1 MQTME
6 SKPAF
11 GEAVLSN
18 CELEQIH
25 LAGSI
30 QPHGALLV
38 VSEPAH
44 EVVQASENVAETFG
58 VPGLTPG
65 LKLAELDSE
74 LAACVSN
81 LAAQLLQDIP
91 VAARCRLQSCDEP
104 VDVLVHRPYTGG
116 LVVEIEPAGPP
127 VDLSGELATA
137 LQRISLFSS
146 LRTLC
151 DETARTLKDLTG
163 YDRVMVYRFDDEGH
177 GEVFSEEREPELEAF
192 YGNRYPASDIPQI
205 ARRLYERNRVRTLVD
220 VSYTPFRVSPR
231 ISPVTGRELDMS
243 MCYLRSMSPIHIQYL
258 KNMGVAATFV
268 VSLMVGGRLWGLIA
282 CHHYA
287 PRVIHY
293 ELRAVCDLL
302 AEAVGVRI
310 AALEGFAR
318 ARTMMAVRRLEQ
330 SMVKSIAH
338 VGDWRSALFENPQTL
353 FEPLNASG
361 AALLLDGEIQTTGDV
376 PGSQELK
383 LIASWLDRQPR
394 QQVFATTEITAA
406 IPDLESSPA
415 ASGMLAAP
423 LSRSPGDYL
432 IWFRP
437 EQVRTVVWGGDPS
450 KSVVVGDDP
459 MDLSPRRSFSQ
470 WRQIVEGKSRSWTA
484 QDLAFGQQLM
494 MSLANVILQF
504 RSVRTLLARHQF
516 DQVREHVRR
525 SAQPVVIA
533 DANGQILLVN
543 ESFDDLLRAGHRH
556 LQMLDELPRLFSD
569 PNGVRQSLADL
580 QAHGKD
586 WRGEVKFRDS
596 RSVPMLMR
604 AETVFSKQERVLG
617 FVLMFTDLS
626 EQKTARAARRRFDK
640 ALVERHRSTR
650 QRQNSTQEDAYGTL
664 LPAIVQ
670 NAELAALE
678 IAEGGD
684 EAILPDAL
692 DSVESSLSRAA
703 ALIEHLSAHSLGD
716 R

>member
-1 MQTME
+1 MQTPQ

-30 QPHGALLV
+30 QPHGVLLV
-38 VSEPAH
+38 VSEPGH
-44 EVVQASENVAETFG
+44 EVVQASENAAEMFG
-58 VPGLTPG
+58 VAGVEPGS
-65 LKLAELDSE
+65 KLAELDPE
-74 LAACVSN
+74 LASRVSN
-81 LAAQLLQDIP
+81 LAARSLQEIP
-91 VAARCRLQSCDEP
+91 VAVRCRLQVSDRP
-104 VDVLVHRPYTGG
+104 VDVQLHRPYSGG
-116 LVVEIEPAGPP
+116 LVVEIEPAGPR
-127 VDLSGELATA
+127 VDRSGELATA

-146 LRTLC
+146 MRTLC

-163 YDRVMVYRFDDEGH
+163 YDRVMVYRFDDQGH

-220 VSYTPFRVSPR
+220 VSYTPVRLSPR
-231 ISPVTGRELDMS
+231 ISPVTGQELDMS

-268 VSLMVGGRLWGLIA
+268 VSLMAGGRLWGLIA

-318 ARTMMAVRRLEQ
+318 ARTSMAVRRLEQ
-330 SMVKSIAH
+330 AMVKSIAH
-338 VGDWRSALFENPQTL
+338 VGDWRSALFENPETL

-361 AALLLDGEIQTTGDV
+361 VALLLDGEIQTTGDV
-376 PGSQELK
+376 PGSQELRS
-383 LIASWLDRQPR
+383 IAGWLDGQPR
-394 QQVFATTEITAA
+394 EQVYATAELSAD
-406 IPDLESSPA
+406 IPGLEPSPA

-437 EQVRTVVWGGDPS
+437 EQVRTVIWGGNPA
-450 KSVVVGDDP
+450 KPVVVGDDP
-459 MDLSPRRSFSQ
+459 SDLSPRRSFSQ
-470 WRQIVEGKSRSWTA
+470 WRQLVEGKSRTWTA

-494 MSLANVILQF
+494 VSLADVILQF
-504 RSVRTLLARHQF
+504 RSVRTLLAKHQL
-516 DQVREHVRR
+516 DQVGEHVRR
-525 SAQPVVIA
+525 SAQPIIIA
-533 DANGQILLVN
+533 DASGHILLMN

-556 LQMLDELPRLFSD
+556 LQMLDDLPRLFSD
-569 PNGVRQSLADL
+569 SNSMRQKLADL

-586 WRGEVKFRDS
+586 WRGEVKFRDAS
-596 RSVPMLMR
+596 SVPMLAR
-604 AETVFSKQERVLG
+604 AEAVLSKRERVLG

-626 EQKTARAARRRFDK
+626 EQRTAYAARRRFNE
-640 ALVERHRSTR
+640 AVVERNRLTR
-650 QRQNSTQEDAYGTL
+650 RRKESEQEAPYSRL

-678 IAEGGD
+678 ITDGVD
-684 EAILPDAL
+684 EAVLPDML

-703 ALIEHLSAHSLGD
+703 ALIDQLSAHSLDGH
-716 R
+716 

>member
-1 MQTME
+1 MQTPE

-38 VSEPAH
+38 VSEPGY
-44 EVVQASENVAETFG
+44 EIVQASENAAEVLGATE
-58 VPGLTPG
+58 VLPGSN
-65 LKLAELDSE
+65 LAELDSE
-74 LAACVSN
+74 LAARVVN
-81 LAAQLLQDIP
+81 LTGQSLQDIP
-91 VAARCRLQSCDEP
+91 VAVRCRLQARDMP
-104 VDVLVHRPYTGG
+104 VDVLVHQPYTGG

-127 VDLSGELATA
+127 VELSDDLATA
-137 LQRISLFSS
+137 LKRIALFSS

-163 YDRVMVYRFDDEGH
+163 YDRVMVYRFDDQGH

-205 ARRLYERNRVRTLVD
+205 ARRLYERNRVRTLAD
-220 VSYTPFRVSPR
+220 VSYTPVRLSPR
-231 ISPVTGRELDMS
+231 ISPVTGQELDMS

-310 AALEGFAR
+310 AALAGFAR

-338 VGDWRSALFENPQTL
+338 VGDWRSALFENPATL
-353 FEPLNASG
+353 FEPLDASG

-376 PGSQELK
+376 PGSQDLR
-383 LIASWLDRQPR
+383 LIAGWLDRQPR
-394 QQVFATTEITAA
+394 QQIFATAEMSAD
-406 IPDLESSPA
+406 IPDLEPSPA

-432 IWFRP
+432 LWFRP

-450 KSVVVGDDP
+450 KSVIVGDDP

-470 WRQIVEGKSRSWTA
+470 WRQIVEGKSRTWTA

-494 MSLANVILQF
+494 MSLADVILQF
-504 RSVRTLLARHQF
+504 RSVRTLLAKHQL

-525 SAQPVVIA
+525 SVQPIVIA
-533 DANGQILLVN
+533 DANGHILLVN
-543 ESFDDLLRAGHRH
+543 ESFDDLLRAGYRH
-556 LQMLDELPRLFSD
+556 LQMLDDLPRLFSD
-569 PNGVRQSLADL
+569 PNRMRQKLADL

-586 WRGEVKFRDS
+586 WRGEVKFRDA
-596 RSVPMLMR
+596 RSVPMLAR
-604 AETVFSKQERVLG
+604 AETVFSKRERVLG

-626 EQKTARAARRRFDK
+626 EQRTANAARRRFNE

-650 QRQNSTQEDAYGTL
+650 RRQESKQEDAYGRL

-678 IAEGGD
+678 IADGVD
-684 EAILPDAL
+684 EAVLPDML

-703 ALIEHLSAHSLGD
+703 ALIEHLSAHSLGGQ
-716 R
+716 